1 MSIKVVDS
9 LAPHIPKKFGVSLAS
24 QAYVTDGLLMEDQTA
39 GDVIPATS
47 SVTQTTILGIGT
59 KTYTEGG
66 SNAVIQYI
74 PLATAIVYCVA
85 DCANVTAVNQL
96 HKSHLMS
103 TNLLVNNTSTTQ
115 SSGVFHAL
123 GIVGAIGGTKLY
135 GYFIKAA

>member
-1 MSIKVVDS
+1 M
-9 LAPHIPKKFGVSLAS
+9 FGVSLAS
-24 QAYVTDGLLMEDQTA
+24 QAYTAGGLLMEDQVA

-47 SVTQTTILGIGT
+47 GVTQTTILGIGT

-66 SNAVIQYI
+66 VNALLQYE
-74 PLATAIVYCVA
+74 PLVTAAVYCVV
-85 DCANVTAVNQL
+85 DCANVTAANQL
-96 HKSHLMS
+96 HKTHLMS

-115 SSGVFHAL
+115 SAGVFHAL